1 MSGHGTALCGLGLAL
16 PLGLRLALRLPSPTE
31 LRAGG
36 GAWPTRHTATRVA
49 NRRLYAARIGQ
60 IYACTFEVTT
70 SLSSGFMPV
79 GTTPGSH
86 SHYCRIHRLSVSR
99 LSLGEHRTPCRT
111 APARPHRRPRRTG
124 HSVSETLG
132 HSAIC
137 ARDRLAFSLA
147 FLSRHAEH
155 SSTMYIDAR
164 ARDARADSAN
174 LHKSTGHKESTRWSA
189 DRRARGGTATI
200 VASGRRRGAWL
211 PVEPRRI

>member
-1 MSGHGTALCGLGLAL
+1 
-16 PLGLRLALRLPSPTE
+16 
-31 LRAGG
+31 
-36 GAWPTRHTATRVA
+36 
-49 NRRLYAARIGQ
+49 
-60 IYACTFEVTT
+60 
-70 SLSSGFMPV
+70 MPV

-124 HSVSETLG
+124 HSETLG

-211 PVEPRRI
+211 PVEPRRIRLYIGRASCSGEERLDERCVLGLLLTERGEARGVRHREARGWRRWE